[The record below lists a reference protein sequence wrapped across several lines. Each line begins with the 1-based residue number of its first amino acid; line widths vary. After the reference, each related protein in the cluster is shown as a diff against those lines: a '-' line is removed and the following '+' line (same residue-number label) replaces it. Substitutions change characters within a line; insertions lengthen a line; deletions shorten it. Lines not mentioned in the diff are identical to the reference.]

1 MRILFVDDDE
11 RLANVVR
18 RGLGESGHVVDC
30 ADSGSTGLVYATER
44 SYDAIVLDVMLPEMD
59 GFAILRTL
67 RAGGSTT
74 PVLFLTARDAPEDTI
89 AGLDAGADDY
99 LRKPFAFGELEA
111 RLRSISRRT
120 APLVDPVLTVAD
132 LTFDLRTRRARRG
145 EREID
150 LTAREGAF
158 LEYFLRH
165 PGRVMTRAM
174 IEDALWTVDNTS
186 ASNIVDV
193 YVRRL
198 RAKLEA
204 DGEARLL
211 HTLRGA
217 GYRLEPPR
225 G

>member
-11 RLANVVR
+11 RLANLVR

-30 ADSGSTGLVYATER
+30 AHTGAAGLNFATER
-44 SYDAIVLDVMLPEMD
+44 AYDAIVLDVMMPEPD
-59 GFAILRTL
+59 GFTIVRRL
-67 RAGGSTT
+67 RAGGTTT
-74 PVLFLTARDAPEDTI
+74 PVLFLTARDAPEDII

-99 LRKPFAFGELEA
+99 LRKPFVFGELEA

-120 APLVDPVLTVAD
+120 APPANPVLAVAD
-132 LTFDLRTRRARRG
+132 LTFDVRTRRAKRG
-145 EREID
+145 SRDID

-158 LEYFLRH
+158 LEYFMRH
-165 PGRVMTRAM
+165 PGRVLTRTM
-174 IEDALWTVDNTS
+174 IEDELWTVDNAN
-186 ASNIVDV
+186 ASNVVDV

-204 DGEARLL
+204 SGEVRLL

-217 GYRLEPPR
+217 GYRLEAPR
-225 G
+225 E

>member
-1 MRILFVDDDE
+1 VRILFVDDDE
-11 RLANVVR
+11 RLAGLVR

-30 ADSGSTGLVYATER
+30 AHTGSTGLTFATER
-44 SYDAIVLDVMLPEMD
+44 SYDAIVLDVMMPELD
-59 GFAILRTL
+59 GFTLVRRLRE
-67 RAGGSTT
+67 RGSTT

-120 APLVDPVLTVAD
+120 APLRDPVLTVGD
-132 LTFDLRTRRARRG
+132 LTFDVRTRRARRG
-145 EREID
+145 IREID

-158 LEYFLRH
+158 LEYFMRH
-165 PGRVMTRAM
+165 PGRVMTRTM
-174 IEDALWTVDNTS
+174 IEDALWTVDNAS
-186 ASNIVDV
+186 ASNVVDV

-204 DGEARLL
+204 DGEVRLL

-217 GYRLEPPR
+217 GYRLEAPR

>member
-11 RLANVVR
+11 RLAGLVR

-30 ADSGSTGLVYATER
+30 AHTGRTGLTYATER
-44 SYDAIVLDVMLPEMD
+44 AYDAIVLDVMLPELD
-59 GFAILRTL
+59 GFAIVRALRDNGT
-67 RAGGSTT
+67 TT

-120 APLVDPVLTVAD
+120 APLAQAVLTVGD
-132 LTFDLRTRRARRG
+132 LTFDLHTRRARRG
-145 EREID
+145 RREID
-150 LTAREGAF
+150 LTTREGAF
-158 LEYFLRH
+158 LEYFMRH
-165 PGRVMTRAM
+165 PGRVMTRTM
-174 IEDALWTVDNTS
+174 IEDALWTVDSAS
-186 ASNIVDV
+186 ASNVVDV

-217 GYRLEPPR
+217 GYRLEAPR
-225 G
+225 

>member
-1 MRILFVDDDE
+1 MRILFVDDDQ
-11 RLANVVR
+11 RLAALVR

-30 ADSGSTGLVYATER
+30 AYTGAAGLTFAAER
-44 SYDAIVLDVMLPEMD
+44 SYDAIVLDVMMPELD
-59 GFAILRTL
+59 GFAVLRQL
-67 RAGGSTT
+67 RANGAAT

-99 LRKPFAFGELEA
+99 LRKPFVFGELEA

-120 APLVDPVLTVAD
+120 APPDDPVLAVGD
-132 LTFDLRTRRARRG
+132 LTFDVRTRRAKRG
-145 EREID
+145 AREIE

-158 LEYFLRH
+158 LEYFMRR

-174 IEDALWTVDNTS
+174 IEDSLWTVDNPN
-186 ASNIVDV
+186 ASNVVDV

-204 DGEARLL
+204 AGEVRLL

-217 GYRLEPPR
+217 GYRLEAPR
-225 G
+225 S